1 MNSLKGHISH
11 IEQSQQIA
19 LVSVRLDASTI
30 IKAIIIETPQSASY
44 LKVDHPIK
52 VLFKETEVVIGTKEV
67 RGVSLQNRIEAKIIG
82 ITLGSLICNL
92 QLLSQF
98 GEIEAIISRNAV
110 AQLSLKENME
120 VFAMIK
126 LNETMLAE

>member
-11 IEQSQQIA
+11 IDQSQQIA
-19 LVSVRLDASTI
+19 LVSVSLDASTI
-30 IKAIIIETPQSASY
+30 IKAIIIETPQTASY
-44 LKVDHPIK
+44 LKIDHPIK
-52 VLFKETEVVIGTKEV
+52 VLFKETEVVIGTKDV

-92 QLLSQF
+92 QLQTQY

-110 AQLSLKENME
+110 TQLSLKEGME

>member
-19 LVSVRLDASTI
+19 LVSVRLDESTI
-30 IKAIIIETPQSASY
+30 IKAIIIESPKTVSY
-44 LKVDHPIK
+44 LKINHPIK

-67 RGVSLQNRIEAKIIG
+67 RGVSLQNRILATIEEINF
-82 ITLGSLICNL
+82 GSLICNL
-92 QLLSQF
+92 KLQSAF
-98 GEIEAIISRNAV
+98 GKIEAIISRNAV
-110 AQLSLKENME
+110 EQLSLKESME